1 MSFWV
6 VVPQYTMRKAQGGEP
21 VAMFQVEVGCQS
33 LSGQKTKRTVLRRY
47 SHFQELAS
55 KLREELGAEKQL
67 PPLPP
72 KKALSRVNEN
82 DALLNQR
89 RQALEQWLWF
99 CLSDVEVAHSAALTS
114 FLELA
119 QARKGLQTGTST
131 STSASSLDR
140 LSLESPP
147 ATPAVLR
154 SPSMVDS
161 EAAESDGL
169 SAREVTPLMPPPPRN
184 PDAKQPG
191 GHSAATRLALNENDR
206 TSVRRMISALQQRYA
221 SAKSDLADALQ
232 CVRSDAAIKQLLASR
247 VDELEQA
254 LAAQDAVRPSQS
266 AGGGEGPPASGA
278 PSEEERAID
287 NAWRLEESQAQIR
300 RLETAL
306 GQEKEARIIAEQRV
320 QQAESSTNVSPAAP
334 VSQPPQPDPNEASER
349 AALERKVLAREVKA
363 LRKDLA
369 AAIAARDSAQ
379 EALSEAERMATQRG
393 AVQAASAINAALVT
407 FLREASALRARL
419 ADATV
424 ERLSTAG
431 DAARNA
437 DPLELLAVSDNRISL
452 LLAEAQ
458 LLGRGDGASGDS
470 ASTDVT
476 LAVREACAELVTDN
490 ASLRLK
496 INSLLRAA
504 LGMAQRGSI
513 RQAEPGDK
521 QQESRP
527 RGPWPWGKQ

>member
-1 MSFWV
+1 
-6 VVPQYTMRKAQGGEP
+6 
-21 VAMFQVEVGCQS
+21 
-33 LSGQKTKRTVLRRY
+33 
-47 SHFQELAS
+47 
-55 KLREELGAEKQL
+55 
-67 PPLPP
+67 
-72 KKALSRVNEN
+72 
-82 DALLNQR
+82 
-89 RQALEQWLWF
+89 
-99 CLSDVEVAHSAALTS
+99 
-114 FLELA
+114 
-119 QARKGLQTGTST
+119 
-131 STSASSLDR
+131 
-140 LSLESPP
+140 
-147 ATPAVLR
+147 
-154 SPSMVDS
+154 
-161 EAAESDGL
+161 
-169 SAREVTPLMPPPPRN
+169 
-184 PDAKQPG
+184 
-191 GHSAATRLALNENDR
+191 
-206 TSVRRMISALQQRYA
+206 
-221 SAKSDLADALQ
+221 
-232 CVRSDAAIKQLLASR
+232 
-247 VDELEQA
+247 
-254 LAAQDAVRPSQS
+254 
-266 AGGGEGPPASGA
+266 
-278 PSEEERAID
+278 
-287 NAWRLEESQAQIR
+287 
-300 RLETAL
+300 
-306 GQEKEARIIAEQRV
+306 
-320 QQAESSTNVSPAAP
+320 
-334 VSQPPQPDPNEASER
+334 
-349 AALERKVLAREVKA
+349 LERKVLAREVKA

>member
-89 RQALEQWLWF
+89 RQALEQWLWM

-169 SAREVTPLMPPPPRN
+169 NAEVTTLTRN

-191 GHSAATRLALNENDR
+191 GGDSAATRLALNENDR
-206 TSVRRMISALQQRYA
+206 TSVRRIISALQQRYA

-232 CVRSDAAIKQLLASR
+232 CVRSDAAIKQFLASR

-254 LAAQDAVRPSQS
+254 LAAQGAVRPSQS
-266 AGGGEGPPASGA
+266 AGGGKGPPASGA

-306 GQEKEARIIAEQRV
+306 AQEKEARIIAEQRV
-320 QQAESSTNVSPAAP
+320 QQAESSTNVSPASP

-369 AAIAARDSAQ
+369 SAIAARDSAQ

-407 FLREASALRARL
+407 CLREASALRARL

-504 LGMAQRGSI
+504 LGMAQRGIVPS
-513 RQAEPGDK
+513 EPGDK
-521 QQESRP
+521 QQEPRP